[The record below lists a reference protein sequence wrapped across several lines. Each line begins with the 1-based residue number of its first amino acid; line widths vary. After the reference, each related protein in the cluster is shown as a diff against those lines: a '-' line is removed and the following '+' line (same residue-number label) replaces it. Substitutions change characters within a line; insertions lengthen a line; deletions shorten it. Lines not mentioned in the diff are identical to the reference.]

1 MEGKYDDYSYNDGV
15 ISMVFTHCTA
25 KLPKQKPKGC
35 ITMSI
40 SLWYPFSRLSM
51 VWNFFFFFWIL
62 HYLKRQQ
69 IESTILEKE
78 EESLKCLGNFS
89 HDNSTFSSKRS
100 SAYNNLCDS
109 ISVIHASDHQA
120 AVTSHRL
127 SYQFTSDSAAITGFL
142 TSGTEA

>member
-1 MEGKYDDYSYNDGV
+1 MYNNEHQPL
-15 ISMVFTHCTA
+15 ISIQSSQHGLEFF
-25 KLPKQKPKGC
+25 L
-35 ITMSI
+35 
-40 SLWYPFSRLSM
+40 
-51 VWNFFFFFWIL
+51 FFFNTSL
-62 HYLKRQQ
+62 PHYLKRQQ

-127 SYQFTSDSAAITGFL
+127 SYQFPSGSAAITVDKLAF
-142 TSGTEA
+142 

>member
-1 MEGKYDDYSYNDGV
+1 MYNNEHQPL
-15 ISMVFTHCTA
+15 ISIQSSQHGLEFF
-25 KLPKQKPKGC
+25 L
-35 ITMSI
+35 
-40 SLWYPFSRLSM
+40 
-51 VWNFFFFFWIL
+51 FFFNTSL
-62 HYLKRQQ
+62 PHYLKRQQ
-69 IESTILEKE
+69 IEKEKEEEYYYYYYYYSSTILEKE

-127 SYQFTSDSAAITGFL
+127 SYQFPSGSAAITVDKLAF
-142 TSGTEA
+142 